1 MPTVNSTGK
10 GRNVYYSTN
19 DLLVLALM
27 AHLLY
32 LGLSFEFCQKALEAL
47 KRVKSELFEFEVPS
61 GESENNN
68 FLIVPTLPE
77 ERKFTEFIPFE
88 ERLLTIEELDMGKAN
103 EALYRGGGVVA
114 SVFFRDIYSRLE
126 QRLKDV

>member
-1 MPTVNSTGK
+1 VPTVNSTGK

-27 AHLLY
+27 AHLLS

-47 KRVKSELFEFEVPS
+47 KRVKPELFEFEVLS
-61 GESENNN
+61 GQSVGKN

-77 ERKFTEFIPFE
+77 ERSFTEFIPFE
-88 ERLLTIEELDMGKAN
+88 ERLLTIEEFDMGKVVD
-103 EALYRGGGVVA
+103 ALYRGGVIT
-114 SVFFRDIYSRLE
+114 SVFFQDIYSRLE
-126 QRLKDV
+126 QRLEDV